1 MNPTISPLEF
11 LLTNVICFA
20 AGAVVVVA
28 LQMAGKAAYA
38 AGNAAQMLMRDVP
51 MMCARCAE
59 KTIKD

>member
-28 LQMAGKAAYA
+28 LQVAGKAAYG
-38 AGNAAQMLMRDVP
+38 AGKRSE
-51 MMCARCAE
+51 RAE
-59 KTIKD
+59 V

>member
-28 LQMAGKAAYA
+28 LQLAGKAADF
-38 AGNAAQMLMRDVP
+38 GERDR
-51 MMCARCAE
+51 AFR
-59 KTIKD
+59 

>member
-11 LLTNVICFA
+11 LRTNVICFA

-38 AGNAAQMLMRDVP
+38 AGKRSSNAHA
-51 MMCARCAE
+51 
-59 KTIKD
+59 